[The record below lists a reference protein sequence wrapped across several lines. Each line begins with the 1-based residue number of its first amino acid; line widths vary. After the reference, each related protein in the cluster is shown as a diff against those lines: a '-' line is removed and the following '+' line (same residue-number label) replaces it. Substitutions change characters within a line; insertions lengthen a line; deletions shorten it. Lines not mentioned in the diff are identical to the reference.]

1 MEFGAHYEFVNLF
14 PSAQVINTQINL
26 DFILDLVMNLSARP
40 DMVVPLWP
48 ITALERSMKVRPDLK
63 PILPEESVGL
73 RRYQVM

>member
-48 ITALERSMKVRPDLK
+48 MTALERSMKVRPHLK